1 MTRPSE
7 PPILYSECP
16 VCKSTDVHLAK
27 IISYDYHFVECPRCG
42 IWFVPSY
49 ALTQIVNPSGLNYYS
64 AQFRKPPHQATLP
77 ESAKG
82 GGVL

>member
-1 MTRPSE
+1 MTEASQ
-7 PPILYSECP
+7 PPIRYSECP
-16 VCKSTDVHLAK
+16 VCKSKEVRLAT
-27 IISYDYHFVECPRCG
+27 IICFDHHFVECPRCR
-42 IWFVPSY
+42 IWFVPTY

-82 GGVL
+82 GE